1 MGKRLILCAEP
12 GMKDLASQLGDE
24 IYLPPGGCW
33 KVPLS
38 QFLKAKAT
46 ALSGA
51 LSCFEKVCA
60 LALAFV
66 FLLQKQK

>member
-1 MGKRLILCAEP
+1 
-12 GMKDLASQLGDE
+12 MKDLDSQLGDE
-24 IYLPPGGCW
+24 RYRYNLPPGGYW

-38 QFLKAKAT
+38 QFLKAKAM

-66 FLLQKQK
+66 FLLQKPK